1 MVLFSDRIRYGKPER
16 GQNCMYEDNYIPSK
30 DECKVAG
37 NTSDPYVPWSASTF
51 DLETT
56 THATSATLMVNHGRR
71 MNGMEPWEMEIAKWQ
86 SHFDRFHVSN
96 NDMDDVYEVSSDF
109 GDYSARNDAINDFY
123 GHDKN
128 GNIDYNLE
136 VSSEFRNNNSHGY
149 TSTGLSAFENNV
161 MGNDT
166 LEGSSD
172 LGSSSMANGT
182 LDDSLNFRGISME
195 DDTLEEYFGM
205 EYDTRSNG
213 YIDSLSSYGNMRM
226 EHYALQGRSDNG
238 SERHTMSE
246 RYACKHDEGCTKIP
260 SCFIKYEPSSIGIF
274 NFDKYPRFSEE
285 EPERFSDMSSA
296 ICRARGKTNLI

>member
-16 GQNCMYEDNYIPSK
+16 GDNCIYEDNYIPSK
-30 DECKVAG
+30 EECKVAG
-37 NTSDPYVPWSASTF
+37 NTSDPYVPWSAPTL

-56 THATSATLMVNHGRR
+56 THPTNAPLMVNHGRR

-86 SHFDRFHVSN
+86 RHFDKFHASN
-96 NDMDDVYEVSSDF
+96 NGMDDVYEVSSDF

-123 GHDKN
+123 YDNN
-128 GNIDYNLE
+128 GNIDHNLE
-136 VSSEFRNNNSHGY
+136 DSSEFRNDNSHDY
-149 TSTGLSAFENNV
+149 TSTDSSAFKNNV

-172 LGSSSMANGT
+172 LGGSSMANGT
-182 LDDSLNFRGISME
+182 FDDSLNFRGISME

-213 YIDSLSSYGNMRM
+213 YLDSLSSYGNMRM
-226 EHYALQGRSDNG
+226 EDYALQGRS
-238 SERHTMSE
+238 EKRME
-246 RYACKHDEGCTKIP
+246 RYFCKHDEGCTKIP

-274 NFDKYPRFSEE
+274 NFDRYPRFSEK

-296 ICRARGKTNLI
+296 ICRARGKNNLI

>member
-1 MVLFSDRIRYGKPER
+1 
-16 GQNCMYEDNYIPSK
+16 MYEDNYIPSK

-37 NTSDPYVPWSASTF
+37 NTSDPYVPWSASTV

-56 THATSATLMVNHGRR
+56 THQTSATLMVNHGRR

-86 SHFDRFHVSN
+86 SHFDRFHGSN
-96 NDMDDVYEVSSDF
+96 NGMDDVYEVSSDF

-123 GHDKN
+123 GHDN

-136 VSSEFRNNNSHGY
+136 DSSQFRNNDSHDY
-149 TSTGLSAFENNV
+149 TSTDSSAFKNNV

-166 LEGSSD
+166 LEGSSG

-213 YIDSLSSYGNMRM
+213 YLDSLSSYGNMRM
-226 EHYALQGRSDNG
+226 EDYALQGRS
-238 SERHTMSE
+238 EKRTE
-246 RYACKHDEGCTKIP
+246 RYFCKHDEGCTKIP

-274 NFDKYPRFSEE
+274 NFDKYPRFSEK